1 MNLEL
6 QLLVGSHAFRYL
18 NLFKSIASAKEEKFS
33 LIINGFFFW
42 GIKLQ
47 LFKNNF
53 KKLQTRGCA
62 TQKVHVL
69 MY

>member
-33 LIINGFFFW
+33 LIINAFGE
-42 GIKLQ
+42 
-47 LFKNNF
+47 
-53 KKLQTRGCA
+53 
-62 TQKVHVL
+62 
-69 MY
+69 